1 VDLVLDQQHQFRLQL
16 KQNKEL
22 DLVLDLLL
30 LLVYELLEEQLLDP
44 Q

>member
-16 KQNKEL
+16 KQSKEL
-22 DLVLDLLL
+22 DLVPDLLL